1 MRLAPEYDVLLNR
14 KLTSVERLE
23 PARTKLKQSVQL
35 MLDLQYSLD
44 NASDRLTEEQL
55 ETIANHV
62 SEIAYLIKLNHD
74 TYLGLAT
81 PEVNA

>member
-1 MRLAPEYDVLLNR
+1 MRLAPEYDMLLNR

-23 PARTKLKQSVQL
+23 PARVKLQHSVQL
-35 MLDLQYSLD
+35 MLDMQHSLD

-55 ETIANHV
+55 ETIAGHV
-62 SEIAYLIKLNHD
+62 FEMAYLIKLNRD

-81 PEVNA
+81 PED